1 MTGAGRPVALPI
13 LALAVAASACT
24 GDTDP
29 PWQLDHDRIVAVR
42 ATPPRIAAGEL
53 ARVDG
58 LVARKAAPVV
68 EQSPDRVT
76 VASPASLVGAVSSS
90 DSGWTIAAPDADQ
103 LAAVRAEL
111 GLAAGALI
119 PLELRVGFAGGALI
133 ATKTVWLGGEGAN
146 PAMSDVAID
155 RTTAGAAEIVVD
167 PGVDVPLSIGVDD
180 ATYDVTWLSS
190 CGTMHDFDL
199 PSAYLRVESDDPT
212 SGQLALV
219 LRDATGGVSWR
230 IWPIRTRTPAM
241 PR

>member
-1 MTGAGRPVALPI
+1 VTAADRSIVVPI
-13 LALAVAASACT
+13 LALTAAASACT

-58 LVARKAAPVV
+58 LVARKGAPVV
-68 EQSPDRVT
+68 EQSPDSVT

-90 DSGWTIAAPDADQ
+90 DSGWTITAPDADQ
-103 LAAVRAEL
+103 LAAARAEL

-119 PLELRVGFAGGALI
+119 PLELRVGFAGGARI
-133 ATKTVWLGGEGAN
+133 ATKTVWLGGDADN
-146 PAMSDVAID
+146 PAMTGVTID
-155 RTTAGAAEIVVD
+155 RATAGAAEIVVD

-199 PSAYLRVESDDPT
+199 PSAHLRVEADDPT
-212 SGQLALV
+212 RGQLVLV
-219 LRDATGGVSWR
+219 VRDATGGVNWQ
-230 IWPIRTRTPAM
+230 IWPIRTR
-241 PR
+241 